1 MRNATIGT
9 IGSTVFSSFG
19 TVYRVSVQFSDGSYQ
34 DSQFFDDVLTMRN
47 SVQTWLST
55 AADSV
60 RVYVTRY
67 REGLTANQPAYSNA
81 TIVVD
86 YTRKSVP
93 SPARFSVVADGQD
106 LFEYVDGDIYP
117 VEFIGT
123 RLSAWQTVLAW
134 PIVPAAI
141 VTDSVLTIRENA
153 LSVRQAKISEFIGN
167 KYREAIPEFSLDN
180 VDDKFVL
187 AILLDMDKLS
197 FEVLQDD
204 GEVKTIRYDPIKT
217 NFYRKHGDRF
227 ARDGYDG
234 ENLQTIARSIFA
246 TVWLESRRDFPDSWT
261 AVTYRDSYIGTIR
274 SARWINA
281 RVNAGMSFT
290 NSQEWMGRKSVRR
303 ELVCENQT
311 HFILLLSSYAMARA
325 IQEIV
330 QPFKMESDDMKH
342 LKASNAQAVVLENI
356 ETLTQF
362 EQDVANLIMTDHT
375 ERQAAEK
382 LGVERTKIRQAKMKM
397 KHKMAEFMD

>member
-9 IGSTVFSSFG
+9 IGSSVFSSFG
-19 TVYRVSVQFSDGSYQ
+19 TVYRVSVQFADGSYR
-34 DSQFFDDVLTMRN
+34 DSDFFDDVLTMRN
-47 SVQTWLST
+47 SVQTGKDLP
-55 AADSV
+55 DSV
-60 RVYVTRY
+60 RVYATRY
-67 REGLTANQPAYSNA
+67 REGLTPSQPAYSNA

-86 YTRKSVP
+86 YSRQSVP

-106 LFEYVDGDIYP
+106 VYTSDGQDVYP
-117 VEFIGT
+117 VPFIGT
-123 RLSAWQTVLAW
+123 RLTAWQTVLAW
-134 PIVPAAI
+134 PIVPSAI
-141 VTDSVLTIRENA
+141 VTDSVLTARENA

-167 KYREAIPEFSLDN
+167 KYREAMPEFSLDN
-180 VDDKFVL
+180 VDDNFVL

-204 GEVKTIRYDPIKT
+204 GETKTIRYNPIKT

-227 ARDGYDG
+227 ARHGYDG
-234 ENLQTIARSIFA
+234 ENLQTIAKSIFA
-246 TVWLESRRDFPDSWT
+246 TIWLESRRDFPDSWT
-261 AVTYRDSYIGTIR
+261 AVTYRDSYVGKIR

-281 RVNAGMSFT
+281 RVNAGMSFS
-290 NSQEWMGRKSVRR
+290 NSQEWMGRKPVRR
-303 ELVCENQT
+303 ELICENQT

-342 LKASNAQAVVLENI
+342 LKASNAQAIVLENV

-382 LGVERTKIRQAKMKM
+382 LGVERTKIRQAKMKI
-397 KHKMAEFMD
+397 KNKMAEFIE